1 MANAVD
7 NSKKCGID
15 RCDGGKDCWQ
25 NVQPIY
31 ATCKQCDCL
40 TCTKGTCTPS
50 DEWRMNKW

>member
-1 MANAVD
+1 MQTAVD

-31 ATCKQCDCL
+31 ATCKQCDCR
-40 TCTKGTCTPS
+40 TCTKGACTPAK
-50 DEWRMNKW
+50 DWRVSH